1 MMRNGMK
8 VRNVL
13 GVLLLAAA
21 LLLAAVGCSGGTAN
35 TPKSGASA
43 SGAASASAKS
53 ATEPP
58 TIDGLTFE
66 RAMDLTYAD
75 KFAVFYYNDGFKVLR
90 VTNDVDYL
98 IIPEGAQAPAKLPKG
113 MVKLQQPLDSIY
125 LCATATASLFNAIDS
140 LDAVKFT
147 GTDAKG
153 WSIESMR
160 DAVDAGTIKYAGKY
174 SAPDYETL
182 VSSGC
187 DMALESTMIL
197 HAPEVKEAIEK
208 LDIPVFIEHSSA
220 ESEPMGRVEWA
231 KAFGALLNKED
242 VAEKYFD
249 EQVKVIGEMAD
260 FKPTGKTVAF
270 FSVNSTGQV
279 VVRRPGDYISKSIEI
294 AGGSYA
300 FPNLDDSG
308 SLSTLKMSMEEFYKT
323 AVKVD
328 YLVYNGTIETPL
340 SSINDLIQLDATFAD
355 YKAVKEGNV
364 YTCDKDMYQAT
375 DKIASMIHDFH
386 ILVSGG
392 DEQGLVFLT
401 KVS

>member
-1 MMRNGMK
+1 MTMRAKG
-8 VRNVL
+8 RSLL
-13 GVLLLAAA
+13 GA
-21 LLLAAVGCSGGTAN
+21 LLLAILLAFMATGCSQGSS
-35 TPKSGASA
+35 SGSASSASA
-43 SGAASASAKS
+43 SGAASASAAS
-53 ATEPP
+53 AKEPP
-58 TIDGLTFE
+58 AIDGLTFE
-66 RAMDLTYAD
+66 KAMDLEYAD
-75 KFAVFYYNDGFKVLR
+75 QFAVFYYNDGFKVLR
-90 VTNDVDYL
+90 VMSDVDYL
-98 IIPEGAQAPAKLPKG
+98 IVPEGAQAPAKLPKG

-125 LCATATASLFNAIDS
+125 LCATATASLFDAIDS
-140 LDAVKFT
+140 LDAIKFT
-147 GTDAKG
+147 GTDVKG

-160 DAVDAGTIKYAGKY
+160 NAVESGTIKYAGKY

-208 LDIPVFIEHSSA
+208 LDIPVFIEHSSF

-242 VAEKYFD
+242 VAEKYFE
-249 EQVKVIGEMAD
+249 EQEKVLGEMAD
-260 FKPTGKTVAF
+260 FQQTGKTVAF

-279 VVRRPGDYISKSIEI
+279 VVRRPGDYISKSIAI

-300 FPNLDDSG
+300 FPDLDDSG
-308 SLSTLKMSMEEFYKT
+308 TLSTLKMSMEEFYKT

-328 YLVYNGTIETPL
+328 YLIYNGTIEEPL
-340 SSINDLIQLDATFAD
+340 SSIDDLIQLDSTFAD
-355 YKAVKEGNV
+355 YKAVKEGHV